1 MGIIAFNPSEGMNVR
16 LLLTGMT
23 KALPS
28 MHWSGSLSANSG
40 VAKAQMQVR
49 VCAFSSTAKLFSQLI
64 FSEKIYNL

>member
-1 MGIIAFNPSEGMNVR
+1 MR
-16 LLLTGMT
+16 
-23 KALPS
+23 
-28 MHWSGSLSANSG
+28 WSGSLSANSG